1 MARHR
6 APMVRPRA
14 PGVGVSAVRTV
25 RPRMPN
31 PPNGIR
37 PQNSPVKRTPEQ
49 TQQMQAKK
57 KKFDLLTPDKDDDD
71 CQVICMQPKNTDG
84 GLPQIESV
92 QGGTSEPPESSI
104 MHLSD
109 SITLSVRNPP
119 PKPTEPKKSDAKAVA
134 NILATRG
141 ITVTAT
147 AKLKE
152 KPESPQKS
160 GPSITT
166 PLNLNGAVSII
177 PAAKSNGTPAKVS
190 LYIIIN
196 TDSEHKYFKFSN
208 VNYNE
213 YRCLVPNQIVP
224 NTKLLPILISSD
236 SV

>member
-1 MARHR
+1 MNGLNIFKSYLGQRQPMARQR
-6 APMVRPRA
+6 APMVRPRV
-14 PGVGVSAVRTV
+14 PGAGMTAVRTV

-37 PQNSPVKRTPEQ
+37 PQSSPVKRAPEQ
-49 TQQMQAKK
+49 NQQMQAKK

-92 QGGTSEPPESSI
+92 QGGTSEPAESSI

-119 PKPTEPKKSDAKAVA
+119 PKVVEPKKSDAKAVA

-147 AKLKE
+147 AKPKE

-160 GPSITT
+160 PTALST

-177 PAAKSNGTPAKVS
+177 PAAKSNGTTKVKS
-190 LYIIIN
+190 LM
-196 TDSEHKYFKFSN
+196 
-208 VNYNE
+208 
-213 YRCLVPNQIVP
+213 
-224 NTKLLPILISSD
+224 
-236 SV
+236 